1 MIEGLAPSTLL
12 MAFTTAILFTAGRSR
27 ISARVWRI
35 PLVVVPGAIAAWLT
49 GQLEPAS
56 PASLITAASLVV
68 ALASPREWWAAG
80 AAAFGSLVVGTV
92 VYAAYLVGV
101 TVALTDSPVGLLLG
115 LVLLAI
121 EFAALALMTAA
132 VFEVVDSLCRPLM
145 VQMVPSAPA
154 VWPVVCLQVPAHQ
167 EPPDLVI
174 ETIRSLVGLDYP
186 RDRLVVQVLDN
197 NTTDAD
203 LWQPLAAEC
212 NRLRDAGH
220 RVEFVHL
227 EDWPGFKSGALN
239 WGRTHLPDDVEV
251 VGVVDADY
259 VVDPAY
265 LKATVPYFADPTVA
279 FVQTPQDYRDW
290 GDSAF
295 YRACHTGFEYFFR
308 VGMVSRAYR
317 NSIIFAGTMG
327 LIRRLDLDAIG
338 GWDEE
343 IITEDAEASLRILGG
358 GGRGIFVPQ
367 AYGRGIMP
375 LTYEALRKQRFRWAF
390 GGVQILKKHWR
401 SLTPWS
407 RTRLSQR
414 QRRDYLLGG
423 LWWFNDGLTL
433 LFTAFVMATALG
445 VATRHPFV
453 VQRLWGL
460 GIILPLFYI
469 VLGLTRYV
477 WGIRVATGV
486 AVREAFDAMRVNLS
500 LSFVVTVACV
510 RALIEQHGVF
520 LRTPKFRGS
529 AIAHELRVVIWE
541 TILAGMSV
549 LLGVWAIAVAGLSLL
564 SLTIGVLAAWSVLI
578 YGSATLFAIGD
589 PTRPPAAMRSKA
601 QARARGRRRPVAARA
616 AAAGERD
623 ARHGRGGGPDRG
635 RDRIRGGSHGSDRPA
650 PGGGR
655 QPAGRNRQ
663 PDAGARH
670 VGGAIVLTGPVEP
683 GGRRADTR
691 CVTHPGTVGRS
702 HANSGAVGRW
712 FAASGDIGDAHA
724 PPGGHACPH
733 ADPGCH
739 ACPNSAADTGGAMT
753 GRRARPPSGGRG
765 HRAAGAARAQP
776 AARTLG
782 AAGRSG
788 ATTWDDQGLAR
799 PGSRRRAPRM
809 AAAPATATSPATSL
823 RWSDSS
829 SAGDQPRSRSSNGPW
844 APRSVT
850 SSSG

>member
-1 MIEGLAPSTLL
+1 MPTMSSTPP
-12 MAFTTAILFTAGRSR
+12 ISR
-27 ISARVWRI
+27 
-35 PLVVVPGAIAAWLT
+35 
-49 GQLEPAS
+49 
-56 PASLITAASLVV
+56 
-68 ALASPREWWAAG
+68 PR
-80 AAAFGSLVVGTV
+80 
-92 VYAAYLVGV
+92 
-101 TVALTDSPVGLLLG
+101 
-115 LVLLAI
+115 
-121 EFAALALMTAA
+121 
-132 VFEVVDSLCRPLM
+132 C
-145 VQMVPSAPA
+145 
-154 VWPVVCLQVPAHQ
+154 
-167 EPPDLVI
+167 
-174 ETIRSLVGLDYP
+174 
-186 RDRLVVQVLDN
+186 
-197 NTTDAD
+197 
-203 LWQPLAAEC
+203 
-212 NRLRDAGH
+212 
-220 RVEFVHL
+220 
-227 EDWPGFKSGALN
+227 
-239 WGRTHLPDDVEV
+239 
-251 VGVVDADY
+251 
-259 VVDPAY
+259 
-265 LKATVPYFADPTVA
+265 PYFADPTVA

-290 GDSAF
+290 GGSAF

-407 RTRLSQR
+407 RSRLSQR

-541 TILAGMSV
+541 TVLAGMSI
-549 LLGVWAIAVAGLSLL
+549 LLGVWAIVVAGLSLL

-601 QARARGRRRPVAARA
+601 TARARRRRRPVAARA

-623 ARHGRGGGPDRG
+623 ARHGRAGGPDRG
-635 RDRIRGGSHGSDRPA
+635 RDRIRGGSHGRDGPA

-663 PDAGARH
+663 PDADARH
-670 VGGAIVLTGPVEP
+670 LDGASLTGAVQP
-683 GGRRADTR
+683 GERCAAAWRLVDARRPAHPGAFGRGN
-691 CVTHPGTVGRS
+691 THPGTVRRGHAIAGTVRRS
-702 HANSGAVGRW
+702 HAHPRAVSTRIGAPGSG
-712 FAASGDIGDAHA
+712 GDAHA
-724 PPGGHACPH
+724 GS
-733 ADPGCH
+733 DCH
-739 ACPNSAADTGGAMT
+739 ARTDAVADTGGAMT
-753 GRRARPPSGGRG
+753 GP
-765 HRAAGAARAQP
+765 Q
-776 AARTLG
+776 
-782 AAGRSG
+782 
-788 ATTWDDQGLAR
+788 AR
-799 PGSRRRAPRM
+799 PGPGRPRASSSAAGEPAGVTLDDQTLAGPVSRRREPRM
-809 AAAPATATSPATSL
+809 AAAATTAISPATSR

-829 SAGDQPRSRSSNGPW
+829 SAGDQPRSSSSNGPW
-844 APRSVT
+844 APRSVA
-850 SSSG
+850 SSSGASRLSARSGRDCSVCCDS

>member
-35 PLVVVPGAIAAWLT
+35 PLVVVPGALAAWLT
-49 GQLEPAS
+49 GQLEPNS
-56 PASLITAASLVV
+56 PAALVTAASLLV

-80 AAAFGSLVVGTV
+80 AATFGSLVIGTV
-92 VYAAYLVGV
+92 VYAGYLVGV

-145 VQMVPSAPA
+145 VQMVPPAPS

-174 ETIRSLVGLDYP
+174 ETIRSLAGLDYP

-197 NTTDAD
+197 NTTDAE
-203 LWQPLAAEC
+203 LWQPLATEC
-212 NRLRDAGH
+212 NRLRDSGY

-259 VVDPAY
+259 VVDPDY

-510 RALIEQHGVF
+510 RALVEQHGVF

-529 AIAHELRVVIWE
+529 ALAHEIRVVIWE
-541 TILAGMSV
+541 TILAGMSL

-601 QARARGRRRPVAARA
+601 RLELG
-616 AAAGERD
+616 AG
-623 ARHGRGGGPDRG
+623 
-635 RDRIRGGSHGSDRPA
+635 
-650 PGGGR
+650 
-655 QPAGRNRQ
+655 
-663 PDAGARH
+663 
-670 VGGAIVLTGPVEP
+670 
-683 GGRRADTR
+683 
-691 CVTHPGTVGRS
+691 VGRS
-702 HANSGAVGRW
+702 LRAPQLQVSAMLALAGVAVLTVAAIASEADRTAATVPLPAVGDNLPAAVASPTPTPGMSPAPSSSPGPSN
-712 FAASGDIGDAHA
+712 AASGA
-724 PPGGHACPH
+724 PTPGASPTP
-733 ADPGCH
+733 AP
-739 ACPNSAADTGGAMT
+739 SAAPSPTPAPT
-753 GRRARPPSGGRG
+753 AAATPTPAPSAAATPTPAPSAAATPTPPPS
-765 HRAAGAARAQP
+765 APASSPPAPSATATPPPPPATPVPTPTPPP
-776 AARTLG
+776 AAR
-782 AAGRSG
+782 
-788 ATTWDDQGLAR
+788 
-799 PGSRRRAPRM
+799 
-809 AAAPATATSPATSL
+809 
-823 RWSDSS
+823 
-829 SAGDQPRSRSSNGPW
+829 
-844 APRSVT
+844 
-850 SSSG
+850 

>member
-1 MIEGLAPSTLL
+1 MLIDGLAPSTLL
-12 MAFTTAILFTAGRSR
+12 MAFTTAILFAVGRTR
-27 ISARVWRI
+27 IATRVWRI
-35 PLVVVPGAIAAWLT
+35 PLVGIPGVLAAWLM
-49 GQLEPAS
+49 GQLQPTSA
-56 PASLITAASLVV
+56 ATLVTAASLLV
-68 ALASPREWWAAG
+68 ALGAPREWWAAG
-80 AAAFGSLVVGTV
+80 AAAFGSLVVGTL
-92 VYAAYLVGV
+92 VYAGYLVGV
-101 TVALTDSPVGLLLG
+101 TVALTDSPLGLALG

-121 EFAALALMTAA
+121 EFAALALMIAA

-145 VQMVPSAPA
+145 VQRLPAAPS
-154 VWPVVCLQVPAHQ
+154 VWPVVCLQVPSHQ

-174 ETIRSLVGLDYP
+174 ETIRSLVALDYP

-197 NTTDAD
+197 NTTDAE
-203 LWQPLAAEC
+203 LWQPLRAEC
-212 NRLRDAGH
+212 ERLRDAGH

-239 WGRTHLPDDVEV
+239 WGRTHLPDEVEV

-259 VVDPAY
+259 VVDPRY
-265 LKATVPYFADPTVA
+265 LKATVPYFTDPTVA

-343 IITEDAEASLRILGG
+343 IITEDAEASLRILSG

-401 SLTPWS
+401 TLTPWS
-407 RTRLSQR
+407 RTRLSQH

-460 GIILPLFYI
+460 GIVLPLFYI

-486 AVREAFDAMRVNLS
+486 ALREAFDAMRVNLS

-510 RALIEQHGVF
+510 RALVEQHGVF

-529 AIAHELRVVIWE
+529 ALAHELRVVVWE
-541 TILAGMSV
+541 TVLAGVSLV
-549 LLGVWAIAVAGLSLL
+549 LGVWAVVVAGLSLL
-564 SLTIGVLAAWSVLI
+564 SLTIGVLVAWSVLI
-578 YGSATLFAIGD
+578 YGSATMFAIGD
-589 PTRPPAAMRSKA
+589 PTRPPAAMRTKA
-601 QARARGRRRPVAARA
+601 TLELG
-616 AAAGERD
+616 AG
-623 ARHGRGGGPDRG
+623 
-635 RDRIRGGSHGSDRPA
+635 
-650 PGGGR
+650 
-655 QPAGRNRQ
+655 
-663 PDAGARH
+663 
-670 VGGAIVLTGPVEP
+670 
-683 GGRRADTR
+683 
-691 CVTHPGTVGRS
+691 VGRS
-702 HANSGAVGRW
+702 LRAPQLQLSAMLAMAGLAVLVVAAIASEADRAPAPVSLPAVGANVAGASASPAPTPGTSLAPS
-712 FAASGDIGDAHA
+712 FSPGPSNPPAASSPTPGASPTPGPSA
-724 PPGGHACPH
+724 PPTATPR
-733 ADPGCH
+733 P
-739 ACPNSAADTGGAMT
+739 SAAPASPTPG
-753 GRRARPPSGGRG
+753 PS
-765 HRAAGAARAQP
+765 
-776 AARTLG
+776 
-782 AAGRSG
+782 
-788 ATTWDDQGLAR
+788 
-799 PGSRRRAPRM
+799 
-809 AAAPATATSPATSL
+809 AAPATPTPEP
-823 RWSDSS
+823 SS
-829 SAGDQPRSRSSNGPW
+829 SVAPTPTVPAGASPTPAAS
-844 APRSVT
+844 ATVT
-850 SSSG
+850 PPPST